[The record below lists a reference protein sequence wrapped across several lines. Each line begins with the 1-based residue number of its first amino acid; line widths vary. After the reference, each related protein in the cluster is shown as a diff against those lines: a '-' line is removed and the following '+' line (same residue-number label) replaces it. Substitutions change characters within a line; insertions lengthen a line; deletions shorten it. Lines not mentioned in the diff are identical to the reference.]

1 MDYLITLKLGLLVIL
16 VLCSAFFSGSEAAFF
31 SLSTLHLHKM
41 KEDKMPFVRSVAAL
55 LTSRRR
61 LLITVLVGNES
72 TNVCIAAVTT
82 SLLIYF
88 IGTEGK
94 WVSIALTTVG
104 LLIFGEA
111 IPKTVAVI
119 YPMAFSSAVSP
130 PLTLFSR
137 IAYPLVYL
145 LVKIS
150 DFFFFLL
157 ERGTLKQDTS
167 LMEDDFKA
175 LVKTGH
181 QEGTIEETQKDLI
194 NSVFELA
201 DTTVSEIMTPRVD
214 MFCLPITMDAR
225 KMESEILKARHAR
238 IPVYDSDKD
247 DIIGILHA
255 KDLLTETSKGKKKID
270 IRPLLKKPYYVP
282 TERRA
287 HSMLR
292 DFQSRQIQMAVVVDE
307 YGGIE
312 GIATLTD
319 ILECLFG
326 DIYAE
331 YGSKGNDLKR
341 IDANTALVAGM
352 MEIEDFNAVFHL
364 SVPTEDFDTIG
375 GFVLHLFGALPLA
388 GDSIEYENCNF
399 SVEKITKA
407 RIITLKVTTKEVP
420 DND

>member
-31 SLSTLHLHKM
+31 SLSRLHLHKM
-41 KEDKMPFVRSVAAL
+41 REERVTFIRFVEAL
-55 LTSRRR
+55 LKSPRK
-61 LLITVLVGNES
+61 LLIAIIVCNDS
-72 TNVCIAAVTT
+72 TNICITAIIT

-88 IGTEGK
+88 IGTDGT
-94 WVSIALTTVG
+94 WIAIALTTIG
-104 LLIFGEA
+104 LIVFCDA

-119 YPMAFSSAVSP
+119 HPMTFSNAVSL
-130 PLTLFSR
+130 PLTFFSH

-145 LVKIS
+145 LLKIS
-150 DFFFFLL
+150 DLFFFLL
-157 ERGTLKQDTS
+157 ERGTIQQDTP
-167 LMEDDFKA
+167 LMEDEFKA
-175 LVKTGH
+175 LVKAGH
-181 QEGTIEETQKDLI
+181 QEGTIEEAQKDLI

-214 MFCLPITMDAR
+214 MFCLPISMDAG
-225 KMESEILKARHAR
+225 KMESEILKTRHAR

-255 KDLLTETSKGKKKID
+255 KDLLTETATGKKRLD
-270 IRPLLKKPYYVP
+270 IRSLLKKPYYVP

-352 MEIEDFNAVFHL
+352 MDIEDFSKLVDIPIATEEFDTAGGFVFHL
-364 SVPTEDFDTIG
+364 FGKLPAEGEAISVGSYTFTVETI
-375 GFVLHLFGALPLA
+375 
-388 GDSIEYENCNF
+388 D
-399 SVEKITKA
+399 KA
-407 RIITLKVTTKEVP
+407 RILSVRITKREGP
-420 DND
+420 QDD